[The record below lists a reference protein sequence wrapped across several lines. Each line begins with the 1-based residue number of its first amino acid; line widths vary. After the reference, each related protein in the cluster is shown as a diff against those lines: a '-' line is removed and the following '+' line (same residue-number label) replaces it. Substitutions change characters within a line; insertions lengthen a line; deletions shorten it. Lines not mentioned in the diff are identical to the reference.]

1 MKQNRDK
8 ILCLYDQ
15 LMYDK
20 GGKNVQGGTD
30 IFFNEWCWKSW
41 MDTGKRMEA
50 DNFLIPYVRL
60 NLKWIK
66 HLNVKP
72 ETIKP

>member
-1 MKQNRDK
+1 
-8 ILCLYDQ
+8 
-15 LMYDK
+15 
-20 GGKNVQGGTD
+20 
-30 IFFNEWCWKSW
+30 

-72 ETIKP
+72 ETIKPQKKT